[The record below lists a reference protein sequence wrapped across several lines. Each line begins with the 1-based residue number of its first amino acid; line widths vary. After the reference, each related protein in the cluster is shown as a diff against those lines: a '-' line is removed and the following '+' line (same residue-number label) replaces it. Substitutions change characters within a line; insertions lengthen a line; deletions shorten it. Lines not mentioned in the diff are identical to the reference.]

1 MVVQGSTIALQTYDK
16 RTWLSCSFHNC
27 KKQTCP
33 LLYMDPHD
41 WTRCWG
47 EVFQIY
53 RQKGKGA
60 ICVGDVV
67 GLHYPREH
75 GKWFS
80 LAGGH
85 GHKAPCPGPPNLSSG
100 FANKYK
106 WFQCWGEVFKI
117 FARGYD
123 GKLKSHGE
131 VIKEHDIIMLCY
143 IRQNKFV
150 GFHNVPNLQT
160 CPGTSLP
167 PPANKYDRC
176 WGEVAKVWLR

>member
-1 MVVQGSTIALQTYDK
+1 
-16 RTWLSCSFHNC
+16 
-27 KKQTCP
+27 
-33 LLYMDPHD
+33 MDPHD

-53 RQKGKGA
+53 AKKGRGA
-60 ICVGDVV
+60 IRVGDVF

-80 LAGGH
+80 LSGGY
-85 GHKAPCPGPPNLSSG
+85 GHKHPCPGPPNIFTG

-123 GKLKSHGE
+123 GKVKSYGE
-131 VIKEHDIIMLCY
+131 VIKEHDVIMLCY

-150 GFHNVPNLQT
+150 GFFDIPDLRT
-160 CPGTSLP
+160 CPGPVFP
-167 PPANKYDRC
+167 PPAHKYDGC
-176 WGEVAKVWLR
+176 WGEVAKLWLR